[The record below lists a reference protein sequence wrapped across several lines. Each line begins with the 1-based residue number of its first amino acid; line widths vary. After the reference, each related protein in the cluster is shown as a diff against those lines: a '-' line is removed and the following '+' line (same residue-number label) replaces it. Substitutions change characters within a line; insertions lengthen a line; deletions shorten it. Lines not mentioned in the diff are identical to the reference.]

1 MLLLGH
7 QLAVLMSF
15 TRWDGRVKDGSQGR
29 VQSKYTVRP
38 RLKRSREGQG
48 ELPPAA
54 EDGRLLETCTWEMI
68 RAERGTWDAR
78 VGLSELMR
86 DSIFSASLLQASI
99 CKRKILSLENLRK
112 GPVKQIPCTCQK
124 ENDYRDSFFSFCLY
138 RAVGL
143 SPGLHSL
150 RTCKGTNGDQK
161 LHVHCPSQS
170 AMFGFAQ
177 CYSIHCLPLETVTTV
192 RHSRREAFS
201 TALQQGMETGLGRGS
216 CNYSHSPFP

>member
-1 MLLLGH
+1 MFLLGH

-15 TRWDGRVKDGSQGR
+15 KRWDGRVKEGFLVFVGSQGR

-48 ELPPAA
+48 DLPPAA

-112 GPVKQIPCTCQK
+112 GPVKQIPSTCQK
-124 ENDYRDSFFSFCLY
+124 
-138 RAVGL
+138 
-143 SPGLHSL
+143 
-150 RTCKGTNGDQK
+150 
-161 LHVHCPSQS
+161 
-170 AMFGFAQ
+170 
-177 CYSIHCLPLETVTTV
+177 
-192 RHSRREAFS
+192 
-201 TALQQGMETGLGRGS
+201 
-216 CNYSHSPFP
+216 